1 LPPRRR
7 HYIGVFAF
15 SFSQPALLDEVDERD
30 LHKIKTFFVS
40 FWAMDLAFDGEGR
53 LGLLGLLLELWV
65 CFIVTQFENPEEEMR
80 NDDWNCI

>member
-1 LPPRRR
+1 
-7 HYIGVFAF
+7 
-15 SFSQPALLDEVDERD
+15 
-30 LHKIKTFFVS
+30 
-40 FWAMDLAFDGEGR
+40 MDLAFDGEGR